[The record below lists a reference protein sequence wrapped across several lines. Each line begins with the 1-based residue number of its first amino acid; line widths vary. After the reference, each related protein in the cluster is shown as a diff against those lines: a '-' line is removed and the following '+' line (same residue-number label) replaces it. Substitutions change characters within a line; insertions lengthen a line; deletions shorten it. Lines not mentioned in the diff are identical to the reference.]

1 MEDYKDIRESL
12 MPRRDIKASG
22 ELRHRVRLA
31 LDRDRAKH
39 IRRTLMWGSF
49 SLGAVAAILIF
60 ILLPSGLSAR
70 DILAEAIEALRNVG
84 NIEMVVDIRT
94 RPVENFRYIDI
105 HEDFVS
111 HRIEAAGADSTL
123 RWRIDKGG
131 RIAVGNRE
139 DIYLWMP
146 SLNLGMHLRHT
157 DKEDVIGYLANLLTP
172 YRILETELAG
182 CTKDNGTEY
191 KVTKLGNDI
200 HLTVHATPQGNFENT
215 YLLNTSIAES
225 ENIRRYVIDAE
236 TKRLKRATVSVLA
249 GNRETVVLKISA
261 LSYNLPQ
268 EDICRLP
275 DDIHFIE
282 TENLPSGIRGLSA
295 EETAAVVLN
304 AFSDWDR
311 SVLDKV
317 LRPEIS
323 DIYRNRFHGAK
334 LVSVGSSFT
343 SGSENSTFVPY
354 TLRLR
359 DGSIQRHNI
368 ALQKTDS
375 AAWIVAGGL

>member
-12 MPRRDIKASG
+12 MPRRDIKASD

-39 IRRTLMWGSF
+39 IRRTWMWGSF
-49 SLGAVAAILIF
+49 SLGAVAAMLIF

-70 DILAEAIEALRNVG
+70 DILAEAIEALRN
-84 NIEMVVDIRT
+84 
-94 RPVENFRYIDI
+94 
-105 HEDFVS
+105 
-111 HRIEAAGADSTL
+111 AANSESVRADSTL

-172 YRILETELAG
+172 YRILESQLAG

-261 LSYNLPQ
+261 LSYNQPQ

-282 TENLPSGIRGLSA
+282 TENLPTGIRGLSA

-304 AFSDWDR
+304 AFSNWDR
-311 SVLDKV
+311 SVLDMV

-323 DIYRNRFHGAK
+323 DIYRNRFHGRNG
-334 LVSVGSSFT
+334 LVPEDYRPLT
-343 SGSENSTFVPY
+343 
-354 TLRLR
+354 
-359 DGSIQRHNI
+359 II
-368 ALQKTDS
+368 
-375 AAWIVAGGL
+375 